1 MDIGR
6 AFAFVTE
13 DEEWLKK
20 ILIGGLII
28 WIPIIGQLAIYGY
41 TFETARNVAQGH
53 PRPLPDWTD
62 FGDKLMK
69 GLYAM
74 IIQIV
79 YSLPVIILSCV
90 LMLPLMLLPQSEE
103 AAVAGSLVMFCLV
116 PIIIVLGLAIG
127 FITLVAQARYV
138 QTDTLSAAFEFKV
151 VFRMLRESFGDW
163 VMLFLTAILAGLAA
177 SVVGSIVCGIGVL
190 FTSVYAYAVI
200 GHALGQI
207 IVKQRGGTGGS
218 DIGNIPPTYGSPA

>member
-62 FGDKLMK
+62 FGNKLMK
-69 GLYAM
+69 GLYAI
-74 IIQIV
+74 IIQIA

-90 LMLPLMLLPQSEE
+90 LLLPLVLLPQSEE
-103 AAVAGSLVMFCLV
+103 TAVAGTLVLFCLV
-116 PIIIVLGLAIG
+116 PVIIVLSIAIG
-127 FITLVAQARYV
+127 FITLVAQTRYV
-138 QTDTLSAAFEFKV
+138 QTDTLSAAFEFRT
-151 VFRMLRESFGDW
+151 VFRIVRESFSDW
-163 VMLFLTAILAGLAA
+163 IMLFLTTILAGLAA
-177 SVVGSIVCGIGVL
+177 SVVGGIVCGIGVF
-190 FTSVYAYAVI
+190 FTSVYAYAVS
-200 GHALGQI
+200 GHAMGQI
-207 IVKQRGGTGGS
+207 IAKQRGGAGGA
-218 DIGNIPPTYGSPA
+218 DIGNIPPTYGSSA